1 MEPNIAN
8 EIVVKLA
15 ALPLEAQREVLE
27 FVEFKLRRV
36 HEALSAAENRPPFR
50 SVRGI
55 LQGEYPELER
65 HIAEMRQEAGVVAI
79 GQGEVTFEEVIKAL
93 DAGTPLDQV
102 QGLALKRDGRLHFT
116 GRRATVHLNERFAGR
131 FRRPAVGAA

>member
-65 HIAEMRQEAGVVAI
+65 HIAEMRQEAWRA
-79 GQGEVTFEEVIKAL
+79 FPRDLPEEEEA
-93 DAGTPLDQV
+93 
-102 QGLALKRDGRLHFT
+102 R
-116 GRRATVHLNERFAGR
+116 
-131 FRRPAVGAA
+131 